1 MDLLFVTWTVEPDII
16 SSPLTI
22 RWYGVFFAGAFMTGY
37 YILKK
42 FFKAENASEE
52 WLDSVLLYVMVGTIL
67 GARLGHVFFYDW
79 DYYSKN
85 LGDIVKIWEGGLAS
99 HGGGIG
105 IIIALWLYSKR
116 VTKKPMFWILD
127 RVAVV
132 TALGAV
138 FIRLGNLMNHE
149 IIGVPTDKAWGFIF
163 TKAHIIDPMIPRHP
177 AQLYESFCYLIT
189 FGVLY
194 FLFWNKQWSQFQGRI
209 FGLFLIMLF
218 SFRFIVEF
226 VKNSQGGFES
236 SLGSALS
243 TGQWLSIPFVF
254 IGLYFA
260 ITAKEVKA

>member
-42 FFKAENASEE
+42 FFKAENASDE

-116 VTKKPMFWILD
+116 VTKKPMFLWIL
-127 RVAVV
+127 V
-132 TALGAV
+132 
-138 FIRLGNLMNHE
+138 
-149 IIGVPTDKAWGFIF
+149 
-163 TKAHIIDPMIPRHP
+163 
-177 AQLYESFCYLIT
+177 
-189 FGVLY
+189 
-194 FLFWNKQWSQFQGRI
+194 
-209 FGLFLIMLF
+209 
-218 SFRFIVEF
+218 
-226 VKNSQGGFES
+226 
-236 SLGSALS
+236 
-243 TGQWLSIPFVF
+243 
-254 IGLYFA
+254 
-260 ITAKEVKA
+260 